1 MFLGMPG
8 LNGDSYSASQVRWP
22 ISHRVGLSQTWFPSL
37 QGMRLVTVSYPS
49 LLPAGGIT
57 PTLNGARGLR
67 G

>member
-22 ISHRVGLSQTWFPSL
+22 VSPRPGLAQTRFPAL
-37 QGMRLVTVSYPS
+37 QGMRRLTMSCPS